1 MLDIFAKTRSA
12 FCPVTTD
19 NNKVVAVVFSL
30 DILKVVEKLELSVT
44 VGSLS
49 SQLIYIRR
57 DDSIGNALQVMLE
70 KGIRSLVIKQS
81 NDEDKTRRTKTKMI
95 INDRNILEF
104 LLSHDSRDTINDA
117 IELLKSR
124 QNYR

>member
-1 MLDIFAKTRSA
+1 M
-12 FCPVTTD
+12 P
-19 NNKVVAVVFSL
+19 
-30 DILKVVEKLELSVT
+30 
-44 VGSLS
+44 
-49 SQLIYIRR
+49 
-57 DDSIGNALQVMLE
+57 E

-81 NDEDKTRRTKTKMI
+81 NDENKTRRTKTKMI

-104 LLSHDSRDTINDA
+104 LLSHDNRDTINDA